1 MKKALLL
8 ALVAIFAFAAMPLFA
23 QGAAPA
29 ATSIAAPAAPDAGV
43 AKLTYGPEKWI
54 AAHLLLQAQYQNTNT
69 WDTAAGETDS
79 DGVWASSFRIRR
91 ARLIV
96 NGQISPMVDFFV
108 ETDDYNRGGFNFY
121 TCNRARYRT
130 APRIS

>member
-8 ALVAIFAFAAMPLFA
+8 ALVAVFAFAAMPLFA

-43 AKLTYGPEKWI
+43 AKLTYGPGKWI

-69 WDTAAGETDS
+69 WDNSTAVGETDS

-96 NGQISPMVDFFV
+96 N
-108 ETDDYNRGGFNFY
+108 
-121 TCNRARYRT
+121 ARFPQWWT
-130 APRIS
+130 SL